1 MMVLYYNFM
10 FLRVLFFF
18 CFFSVF
24 SQKPDTS
31 IKKSKKDLIIE
42 IGLQAYFDK
51 DVFILKK
58 SAKQLYSIYEL
69 EQDSSALAKNYHY
82 KALLHRIKFN
92 SDSAYYN
99 YHISKNISKN
109 LNDSLE
115 VGRRLLSIA
124 FLQKDAKDYLG
135 SEISFI
141 EALKYLEPIKSY
153 KYLERVYNGLGLISE
168 QLNQKKEALLYYNK
182 ALEYNKI
189 NKNNTDYLYT
199 INNLGFLY
207 QNKNQHKKAIT
218 YFNKGLNFKEIK
230 QKHTIEYALLLENLA
245 YSNYSLGEK
254 KNVLK
259 QYVEVLTIL
268 KNLKSFNYI
277 STTYINLSNYYK
289 DNNQK
294 EKAKYY
300 ANQALIYSKQTRNN
314 KKWLEALKNLSDL
327 TIGKQSKQYLQE
339 YITLNDSLFQKERL
353 LKNQFAKIRYET
365 DKKEKENTVLKS
377 ENEKKQVQ
385 IAYHK
390 QQQTIGWLAAA
401 SVLLLLILS
410 ITFFLQRRRKLLYQ
424 AQLEAA
430 EARENE
436 RQQIA
441 KSLHDEVAGDL
452 RMLHNKLEKSNLVE
466 EAQKLNNVKEN
477 VRNLSHQLSSV
488 SFDEVNF
495 KDQVINLVSD
505 YFELDFKISVNGLH
519 EYEWQQ
525 INDAIKRLLYLG
537 IRESIQNCKKY
548 AQASKIIISL
558 TVQKNYVLLNIT
570 DNGIGFDTKISKKG
584 IGLRNLQ
591 ERVEDLNGTLN
602 ISSEIGSG
610 TKTNIQIPLN
620 AWTNKNTPS

>member
-1 MMVLYYNFM
+1 MRF
-10 FLRVLFFF
+10 LFFF
-18 CFFSVF
+18 IYFINLTY
-24 SQKPDTS
+24 SQEIDS
-31 IKKSKKDLIIE
+31 IPKNDKLKILE
-42 IGLQAYFDK
+42 IGLSAFFENDTAT
-51 DVFILKK
+51 LKK
-58 SAKQLYSIYEL
+58 SHKNLLSLYKKEANSIL
-69 EQDSSALAKNYHY
+69 LAKHYQY
-82 KALLHRIKFN
+82 KAMFFELKYKK
-92 SDSAYYN
+92 DSAYYY
-99 YHISKNISKN
+99 YHQSKNISKKTG
-109 LNDSLE
+109 DSLE
-115 VGRRLLSIA
+115 VGRRLLSMAI
-124 FLQKDAKDYLG
+124 LQREAKDYLG
-135 SEISFI
+135 SEINSI
-141 EALKYLEPIKSY
+141 EALQYLEPIKPN
-153 KYLERVYNGLGLISE
+153 KYLISLYNLLGLTSSE
-168 QLNQKKEALLYYNK
+168 LKKKEAETYYKK
-182 ALEYNKI
+182 ALKI
-189 NKNNTDYLYT
+189 NKSLLVNNRKALDFLYIT
-199 INNLGFLY
+199 NNLGLLY
-207 QNKNQHKKAIT
+207 QNKKKHKKAIS
-218 YFNKGLNFKEIK
+218 YFKKGLAFDSIK
-230 QKHTIEYALLLENLA
+230 KKHPRQYALLLENLA
-245 YSNYSLGEK
+245 FSNYSLEK
-254 KNVLK
+254 KEKVFQ
-259 QYVEVLTIL
+259 QYNEVLAIKKRL
-268 KNLKSFNYI
+268 NNLSGA
-277 STTYINLSNYYK
+277 STTHINISNYYK
-289 DNNQK
+289 DLKQNKKAEYHSK
-294 EKAKYY
+294 EALKY
-300 ANQALIYSKQTRNN
+300 AKQTQNN
-314 KKWLEALKNLSDL
+314 NRWLEALKNLSDL
-327 TIGKQSKQYLQE
+327 TIGKQSKQYLEE
-339 YITLNDSLFQKERL
+339 YIILNDSLFQKERL

-365 DKKEKENTVLKS
+365 SKKEKENTVLKS
-377 ENEKKQVQ
+377 ENEKKQAQ

-488 SFDEVNF
+488 SFDEVSF
-495 KDQVINLVSD
+495 KDQIINLVSD

-519 EYEWQQ
+519 ECEWQY

-548 AQASKIIISL
+548 AQASKIIINL